1 MEKILYDII
10 IPLTNREF
18 IISKQLDQ
26 PKGAMFYGPEGVGK
40 MSLANILIDILQCP
54 KVVISPSEVVNQSKV
69 GKAEILLMNS
79 FFKARQ
85 LANKNRT
92 AGETENPFKLCFLL
106 IPNLD
111 YIAQKRTSIS
121 GYMTSSIVTTLLSE
135 IDNLNS
141 SKEDGT
147 VFILATSTDI
157 SIIDVELRASSRI
170 GLELFIPPPNLNT
183 RKGILQSLFSSFD
196 DFDQSLIDLIAD
208 ETPGF
213 SHADLKSLISLMT
226 KSAIKKN
233 QNSLQELLNTSLEG
247 LTISKDLKI
256 DRQDY
261 INAKKLIHPSGL
273 RDKTFYIPDVKMSDV
288 YGLQSQK
295 TIIADHIVQYIKHKS
310 MFNELGLKS
319 IKGIILHGPPGNG
332 KTLLAKA
339 VANEV
344 DWNFILVS
352 GPELLSKYVGES
364 EEQVREVFERARL
377 YSPCIIFFDEIDS
390 IAPRRD
396 KSQDTH
402 VYASTVGQLLAEVD
416 GIRPLD
422 DVIIMGATNRLELVD
437 PALLR
442 EGRIDFKLFVPL
454 PNEDDRKEFI
464 TKELDKIESKTR
476 LGKINKE
483 NLVNEFITKT
493 EGLSGSALQFILS
506 QASRI
511 ALKRTNYSID
521 TIVEE
526 NDFLS
531 SLNDF
536 KE

>member
-1 MEKILYDII
+1 M
-10 IPLTNREF
+10 TNREF
-18 IISKQLDQ
+18 FQSKTIEQ

-40 MSLANILIDILQCP
+40 MSLANIVIDILQCP
-54 KVVISPSEVVNQSKV
+54 KVVISPSEIINQSKL

-85 LANKNRT
+85 LASKNRT
-92 AGETENPFKLCFLL
+92 AGETDNPFKICILV

-111 YIAQKRTSIS
+111 FIAQKRTSIA

-135 IDNLNS
+135 IDSVKNS
-141 SKEDGT
+141 ETDGT
-147 VFILATSTDI
+147 VFIIATSTDI
-157 SIIDVELRASSRI
+157 SAIDVELRSNSRI
-170 GLELFIPPPNLNT
+170 GLEIFLPPPNLST
-183 RKGILQSLFSSFD
+183 RKNILQSLFNSFEN
-196 DFDQSLIDLIAD
+196 FDASLIDKIAG

-213 SHADLKSLISLMT
+213 SLADLKSLISLMT

-233 QNSLQELLNTSLEG
+233 YKSLQELFDNSLDG
-247 LTISKDLKI
+247 LAISKELQVDSN
-256 DRQDY
+256 DY
-261 INAKKLIHPSGL
+261 VNAKKLIHPSGL
-273 RDKTFYIPDVKMSDV
+273 RDKTFYIPDVKMTDV

-310 MFNELGLKS
+310 MFNEMGLKS

-364 EEQVREVFERARL
+364 EEQVRSVFEKARL

-402 VYASTVGQLLAEVD
+402 VYASTVGQLLAEID

-422 DVIIMGATNRLELVD
+422 DVIIMGASNRIELVD

-442 EGRIDFKLFVPL
+442 EGRIDFKLFVPK
-454 PNEDDRKEFI
+454 PNDEDRKEFI
-464 TKELDKIESKTR
+464 VQELDKLVLRKR
-476 LGKINKE
+476 LGNINKNSLIKKFVIE
-483 NLVNEFITKT
+483 TD
-493 EGLSGSALQFILS
+493 GLSGSALQFILS

-511 ALKRTNYSID
+511 ALKNSNYDIK
-521 TIVEE
+521 TVVEQK
-526 NDFLS
+526 DFESALES
-531 SLNDF
+531 YKGNAEKGF
-536 KE
+536 E